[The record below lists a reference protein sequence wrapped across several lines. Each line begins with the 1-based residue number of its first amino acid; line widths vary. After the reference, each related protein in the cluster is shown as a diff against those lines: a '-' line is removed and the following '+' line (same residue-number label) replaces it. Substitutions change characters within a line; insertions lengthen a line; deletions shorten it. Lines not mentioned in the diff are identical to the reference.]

1 MENSWLF
8 SLNRALIIR
17 RINIKFS
24 LIISLFFSS
33 LSFAGDVYDTFPEQ
47 INAEEKYVFYSHGF
61 IVEGTNTRPK
71 HQRWGVYDFPAIKAS
86 LADSEYHLI
95 AYHRP
100 EGVDP
105 VRHAESLANDVKA
118 LLQQGVL
125 AKNITILGFS
135 RGAFITSLASHY
147 LEKTPVNTVLLA
159 GCGRIVSKKYAGIK
173 INGNFLSV
181 YETSDRAGTCQKL
194 QDRSVKLKSFDEIA
208 ISTGKKH
215 GAFYTPDPVWAVP
228 VKQWIKEQ
236 SR

>member
-33 LSFAGDVYDTFPEQ
+33 LSFAGDVYDIFPEQ

-100 EGVDP
+100 EGID
-105 VRHAESLANDVKA
+105 
-118 LLQQGVL
+118 
-125 AKNITILGFS
+125 S
-135 RGAFITSLASHY
+135 RAA
-147 LEKTPVNTVLLA
+147 
-159 GCGRIVSKKYAGIK
+159 C
-173 INGNFLSV
+173 
-181 YETSDRAGTCQKL
+181 
-194 QDRSVKLKSFDEIA
+194 
-208 ISTGKKH
+208 
-215 GAFYTPDPVWAVP
+215 
-228 VKQWIKEQ
+228 
-236 SR
+236 